1 MAQSDD
7 KFFQPR
13 WWTWISGAKQ
23 GEESRG
29 CSPLPDPQLLC
40 SDCQPR
46 VCNCWS
52 PMAPA
57 RAKEITYRKSP
68 ETENEGCRG
77 LFPLLSLN
85 KTCEED
91 GFFPHM
97 TGVDKRKWLKLHQG
111 RIRLEIMKDLFS
123 ERVVKHWKRLPK
135 EAVEPPLLEYLKCMW
150 HLGTGFIDRH
160 DSERLMAGL
169 DGLGGHFHTK
179 QFYYSLIVYFS
190 KNQFQLISLHHSN
203 CRNLANC

>member
-91 GFFPHM
+91 GFFP
-97 TGVDKRKWLKLHQG
+97 TWQG
-111 RIRLEIMKDLFS
+111 WTRGNGSNCTR
-123 ERVVKHWKRLPK
+123 
-135 EAVEPPLLEYLKCMW
+135 
-150 HLGTGFIDRH
+150 
-160 DSERLMAGL
+160 AGL
-169 DGLGGHFHTK
+169 DWRLWRI
-179 QFYYSLIVYFS
+179 YSLKGLSSIGRGCPRKLWS
-190 KNQFQLISLHHSN
+190 HHSWSI
-203 CRNLANC
+203 